1 MLRASATRTDRPLNL
16 AAVTDP
22 TQDSQLEWGRELLV
36 FTDAA
41 LARNRAAMRSARE
54 ALKLVAGPE
63 AVVRAAG
70 CAGNFQIMNRLM
82 DTLGVPVSRAGL
94 ALAEEL
100 GLDLPDHLMP
110 VPGTT

>member
-1 MLRASATRTDRPLNL
+1 MGSGTVGVHRC
-16 AAVTDP
+16 
-22 TQDSQLEWGRELLV
+22 
-36 FTDAA
+36 
-41 LARNRAAMRSARE
+41 SARTRSCGDEVGEE

-82 DTLGVPVSRAGL
+82 DTLGVPVSRRL

>member
-1 MLRASATRTDRPLNL
+1 M
-16 AAVTDP
+16 
-22 TQDSQLEWGRELLV
+22 V

-41 LARNRAAMRSARE
+41 LARDRAAMRSARE

-70 CAGNFQIMNRLM
+70 CVGNFQIMNRLM